1 MPAISTTIR
10 RSSLLAAWRL
20 RVRRYYRTPPRWRG
34 CGSGEITTLDRSGR
48 CPLLVQVVHVSPQL
62 DLAAWLLTRLCS
74 RVQHQPVSDVL
85 ELIGIR
91 GIGEPLLVRIAGT
104 LAPFTGVGGPSQRRV
119 AGSIAVDGHG
129 RTTAGEV
136 VAFGGD
142 ACGHHIRIGASA
154 VKHARRHAEQE
165 VD

>member
-91 GIGEPLLVRIAGT
+91 GIGEPLLVRI
-104 LAPFTGVGGPSQRRV
+104 V
-119 AGSIAVDGHG
+119 AGALFEDDQRPIRFRRRSRAQTPRLESAWRAVLHEHDH
-129 RTTAGEV
+129 V
-136 VAFGGD
+136 VPPKIYAITD
-142 ACGHHIRIGASA
+142 VALHNN
-154 VKHARRHAEQE
+154 
-165 VD
+165 